1 MTTPASS
8 HRALCALVLLG
19 AFAALVPARA
29 ADTPPPLPEAIRTL
43 LTEKKFPEAQ
53 AALEK
58 LAAAEPKN
66 LEAKTQL
73 GELAF
78 RRGDAEK
85 AVAYYEQAVQLEPKS
100 SRLARRLGDAYGFA
114 AQKAGVLSKWGL
126 AKKCLAAFQRAV
138 ELDPKS
144 VDAHYSL
151 FDYYRQAPG
160 MVGGG
165 TEKALAEAAVI
176 KQLDASRGRIAFAT
190 VYAEEK
196 QFDKALAEFDEV
208 LKTNPD
214 DYVANYQ
221 IGRLASVTGQFV
233 DRGIASLRHC
243 LELAPTPGF
252 PPHAAVQWRL
262 GTLLE
267 KKNDQAGARAAYET
281 ALQLDPKFTAAAEAL
296 KKLK

>member
-1 MTTPASS
+1 MNTPVSS
-8 HRALCALVLLG
+8 RRARCALVFS
-19 AFAALVPARA
+19 FALAVLAPARA
-29 ADTPPPLPEAIRTL
+29 ADAPPPLPEAIRTL
-43 LTEKKFPEAQ
+43 LAEKKFPEAQ
-53 AALEK
+53 AALEQ

-66 LEAKTQL
+66 VEAKKQL

-85 AVAYYEQAVQLEPKS
+85 AVAYYEQVVQLEPKS
-100 SRLARRLGDAYGFA
+100 SPLARRLGEAYGFA

-138 ELDPKS
+138 ELDPQN

-160 MVGGG
+160 VAGGG
-165 TEKALAEAAVI
+165 TDKALAEAAAI
-176 KQLDASRGRIAFAT
+176 KRLDAARGRIAFAT

-196 QFDKALAEFDEV
+196 QFDRALAEFDEV

-221 IGRLASVTGQFV
+221 VGRLASVTGQFV
-233 DRGIASLRHC
+233 ERGLVALRHC
-243 LELAPTPGF
+243 LELTPTPGF

-267 KKNDQAGARAAYET
+267 KKNDKAGARAAYEA
-281 ALQLDPKFTAAAEAL
+281 ALQLDPKFSAAAEAL